1 MKGRNMEYL
10 LLIYGNEADVN
21 KLTEAEQGAMYQEF
35 GRFTQSIQASKNYV
49 AGHQLQ
55 DVATATTV
63 RVRDGK
69 RVVTD
74 GPFAETREQLGGY
87 YLIQAKDLDEALAI
101 AGRIPS
107 ARWGSVEVRPLV
119 PPHSS

>member
-1 MKGRNMEYL
+1 MEYL
-10 LLIYGNEADVN
+10 LLIYGNEADVA
-21 KLTEAEQGAMYQEF
+21 KMTQADLVAIYGEY
-35 GRFTQSIQASKNYV
+35 GRFTQSIKDSKNYI
-49 AGHQLQ
+49 GSNQLQ

-69 RVVTD
+69 RTVTD

-101 AGRIPS
+101 AERIPS
-107 ARWGSVEVRPLV
+107 ALWGSVEVRPMV
-119 PPHSS
+119 TRQPA